1 MMAAR
6 DPHRFVN
13 EFDGAMVA
21 RMIERLE
28 GRGKDAV
35 FTRLFDRYA
44 NELTLAEGD
53 EALEIGSGTGVVS
66 RSLARRAAIAGQII
80 GVDHG
85 EIFVKAARGFATEE
99 GLGDKVDFRIGDA
112 HDLPFDDGR
121 FALVVAH
128 TVLSHVTNPGSVL
141 DQARRVLRPGGRLVI
156 FDGDYVSLT
165 YRHADA
171 EAGRHMDW
179 ALTRSTFNNPTLI
192 RDLPG
197 LLGERGIAIEDTLA
211 DIVTEIGA
219 SSYFRSMAETYAP
232 LIPDSGLAS
241 REEVDSWLTTQ
252 RQAMDDGTFFASC
265 NYYSYIARRP
275 AEG

>member
-1 MMAAR
+1 
-6 DPHRFVN
+6 
-13 EFDGAMVA
+13 
-21 RMIERLE
+21 
-28 GRGKDAV
+28 
-35 FTRLFDRYA
+35 
-44 NELTLAEGD
+44 
-53 EALEIGSGTGVVS
+53 
-66 RSLARRAAIAGQII
+66 
-80 GVDHG
+80 
-85 EIFVKAARGFATEE
+85 
-99 GLGDKVDFRIGDA
+99 
-112 HDLPFDDGR
+112 
-121 FALVVAH
+121 
-128 TVLSHVTNPGSVL
+128 VL

-197 LLGERGIAIEDTLA
+197 LLGERGLTIENTLA
-211 DIVTEIGA
+211 DIVTEVGA

-252 RQAMDDGTFFASC
+252 RRAMDDGTFFASC
-265 NYYSYIARRP
+265 NYYSYIARRD
-275 AEG
+275 G